1 MVEKLPNDLEG
12 MESSMEKLY
21 ILIDEIYKYVDDV
34 VEGRVAPDHKIGR
47 FISES
52 VASMPK
58 LSPSAFDKLFN
69 DKIQDNLA
77 LVYLSSITRTQISIA
92 EKLNTAAQVL

>member
-1 MVEKLPNDLEG
+1 MTLQ
-12 MESSMEKLY
+12 
-21 ILIDEIYKYVDDV
+21 
-34 VEGRVAPDHKIGR
+34 EGRVAPDHKIGR

-69 DKIQDNLA
+69 DKIQVNNTHKLFIPQ
-77 LVYLSSITRTQISIA
+77 LV
-92 EKLNTAAQVL
+92 

>member
-1 MVEKLPNDLEG
+1 MTLQ
-12 MESSMEKLY
+12 
-21 ILIDEIYKYVDDV
+21 
-34 VEGRVAPDHKIGR
+34 EGRVAPDHKIGR

-69 DKIQDNLA
+69 DKIQVNNTHKLFMPQ
-77 LVYLSSITRTQISIA
+77 LV
-92 EKLNTAAQVL
+92 